1 LGMMENEKREIITQ
15 KVNEGLKRLLE
26 LADAKKQ
33 HMEQIF
39 ELTCKQ
45 SEVLS
50 AEQVDKLLE
59 YIEDKQ
65 ENIDAIKVL
74 DEEFS
79 RIFEGIKDEVNRDD
93 LEHYN
98 PQGYELYVK
107 LRASV
112 SQIKDMVEAIYN
124 LEVQN
129 QNVVEEVIQDIK
141 ARITS
146 ISRGK
151 KGYSA
156 YKQSAPQAEGVFI
169 DQRK

>member
-1 LGMMENEKREIITQ
+1 MNMMGNEKREINQ
-15 KVNEGLKRLLE
+15 RVNEGLKRLLE
-26 LADAKKQ
+26 LAEAKRQ
-33 HMEQIF
+33 HMQHIL
-39 ELTCKQ
+39 ELTGKQ

-50 AEQVDKLLE
+50 AEQVDRLLE

-65 ENIDAIKVL
+65 EHIDAIKAL

-79 RIFEGIKDEVNRDD
+79 CIFEGIKDEVNRDGF
-93 LEHYN
+93 ERYN
-98 PQGYELYVK
+98 PQGYGLYVK

-112 SQIKDMVEAIYN
+112 GQIKDMVEAIYN

-129 QNVVEEVIQDIK
+129 QKRVNEVMRDVK

-156 YKQSAPQAEGVFI
+156 YKQRVQQAEGVFF

>member
-1 LGMMENEKREIITQ
+1 MSMVENEKREINQ

-26 LADAKKQ
+26 LAEAKKYR
-33 HMEQIF
+33 MEQIF
-39 ELTCKQ
+39 ELTRRQ

-50 AEQVDKLLE
+50 ADQVDKLLE
-59 YIEDKQ
+59 YIDDKQ
-65 ENIDAIKVL
+65 EHIDAIKAL
-74 DEEFS
+74 DEKFS
-79 RIFEGIKDEVNRDD
+79 GIFEKIKDEVNRDD
-93 LEHYN
+93 FERYN
-98 PQGYELYVK
+98 PEGYDLYIK

-129 QNVVEEVIQDIK
+129 QNRVQEVIQDVK

-146 ISRGK
+146 ISKGK

-156 YKQSAPQAEGVFI
+156 YKQSVPQAGGVFI